1 MEEFLGILFCGGRG
15 KRISSLTDYISKSFI
30 PVYDTPVFK
39 FGLSLLEDSKYI
51 NEIIILTNPDNDSKL
66 SGLGHRTIIQDDEK
80 VTDMFT
86 GWEYV
91 KEVTGTTKNGV
102 LVPSDNISDI
112 SADLLIKEFI
122 SNNNDLLFSVKEIT
136 DIKKLAEMGTYSREL
151 NKFAYK
157 DPKPINISG
166 VIAPYIV
173 RNSFDS
179 NINKNIF
186 ETKNKSVMEHT
197 GYWFDLGDYESIAE
211 ANNWYRNIK
220 LKENEI
226 NN

>member
-1 MEEFLGILFCGGRG
+1 MEEFLGVLFCGGRG

-30 PVYDTPVFK
+30 PVYDIPVFK
-39 FGLSLLEDSKYI
+39 FGLSLLEESLLIK
-51 NEIIILTNPDNDSKL
+51 EIIILTNPDNDRKL

-86 GWEYV
+86 GWEFV
-91 KEVTGTTKNGV
+91 KKVTGSNKNGV

-112 SADLLIKEFI
+112 NADHLINEFI
-122 SNNNDLLFSVKEIT
+122 RNSNDLLFSVKEIT
-136 DIKKLAEMGTYSREL
+136 DIKKLSEMGTYSREL

-157 DPKPINISG
+157 DPKPESNYG

-173 RNSFDS
+173 RNSFEC
-179 NINKNIF
+179 NAIEKIF
-186 ETKNKSVMEHT
+186 ETKNKRVMEHT
-197 GYWFDLGDYESIAE
+197 GYWFDLGDYDSITE
-211 ANNWYRNIK
+211 ANNWYRKFK
-220 LKENEI
+220 LKKNEI